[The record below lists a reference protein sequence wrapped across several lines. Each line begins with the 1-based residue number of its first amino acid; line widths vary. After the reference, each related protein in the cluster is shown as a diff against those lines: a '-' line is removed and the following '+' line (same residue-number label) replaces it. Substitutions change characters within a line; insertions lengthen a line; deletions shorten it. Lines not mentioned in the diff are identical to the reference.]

1 MENLTPEHRYYMAM
15 CGLFNGKDL
24 DVLQLW
30 SRYEPVFTDLVKKD
44 KLGQQ
49 HLMQVFIQ
57 FFVNKYPSEREKACE
72 FCSNT
77 KALFPKTWFKDF
89 GECKLKL
96 DNNCVL
102 KDTKAE
108 NEFRKII
115 AEFLKSEGADL

>member
-1 MENLTPEHRYYMAM
+1 
-15 CGLFNGKDL
+15 
-24 DVLQLW
+24 
-30 SRYEPVFTDLVKKD
+30 
-44 KLGQQ
+44 
-49 HLMQVFIQ
+49 MQVFIQ
-57 FFVNKYPSEREKACE
+57 FFVNKYPSERVKACE
-72 FCSNT
+72 FCSKT
-77 KALFPKTWFKDF
+77 KTLFSESWFKDF

>member
-1 MENLTPEHRYYMAM
+1 M

-30 SRYEPVFTDLVKKD
+30 SKYEPVFTDLVKKD